1 MADSTSDSGS
11 VHSLQAENQALE
23 KKSDSS
29 NRFYA
34 LYSYY
39 PHRVVVAEEESKA
52 IPNEDQTD
60 GSLSLNIA
68 ATNLNANAETDLR
81 KSLFH
86 KLLKYTSGDALF
98 FSVGLQLA
106 PGTAASASCFCS
118 LVAAASDSLGFDHV
132 AADDSTDV
140 LSLKDRQQFV
150 VCFISFQDGSL
161 DIFKSEFDSYIQDLV
176 PLLDKEPLPLPH
188 PPPSNPDI
196 SNNSS
201 SPAPCSLASQEKL
214 SQLSTRIHRYLEQWP
229 ELVLGYVTRTVQYFG
244 NYLQHFLHAA
254 LSNASLHICGAT
266 PEEEE
271 DVKRFFGCCSLSKLF
286 EKLQPDNVSVI
297 DSNDNNDL
305 WQLQPLVITITF
317 QEGRV
322 VSFDK
327 SYSCQFCVNAAEK
340 LMKMDLTNAS
350 RVRDFL
356 EQVKLTFVQS
366 LNKLKRFLNQAEL
379 DYYALYRSLSFLKK
393 CGCGDL
399 LLRYVK
405 LDGGPEALN
414 VLSVLET
421 FIVDMKQTLL

>member
-176 PLLDKEPLPLPH
+176 PLLDKE
-188 PPPSNPDI
+188 
-196 SNNSS
+196 
-201 SPAPCSLASQEKL
+201 L